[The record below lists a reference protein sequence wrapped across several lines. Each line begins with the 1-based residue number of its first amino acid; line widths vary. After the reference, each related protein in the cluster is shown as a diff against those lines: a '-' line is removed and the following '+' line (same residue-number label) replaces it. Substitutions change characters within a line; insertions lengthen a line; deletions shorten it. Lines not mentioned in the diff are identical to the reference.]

1 MAESPAD
8 RRERIAE
15 ALYVMMV
22 GHCATGDMTWSAD
35 LCAEQARVWAD
46 AFVAGAPEQPQPQP
60 SADASPSLLEAAKE
74 VVHAAYCAGVNSQFS
89 KAYNRLID
97 AIKREETRRG

>member
-1 MAESPAD
+1 MAESPDA

-46 AFVAGAPEQPQPQP
+46 AFVAGAPEQPQPP
-60 SADASPSLLEAAKE
+60 ADDSPSLLEAATH
-74 VVHAAYCAGVNSQFS
+74 VVNVWRTVASPSSMQAACDAL
-89 KAYNRLID
+89 RD
-97 AIKREETRRG
+97 AIEREEARRG